1 MFSDKAAND
10 IGSPAAFLR
19 ARDHTIRDDRCDDTP
34 IGEPKIVSLINL
46 WRERDSR
53 YTPTGCLLSHPIHCH
68 APHRGLSIYRGS
80 ARNKYVGPLTS
91 TLGCASGHKPYS
103 EINQNQPQLLSTGFV
118 RHCVGLA
125 RTAASVSSASLLR
138 SGRPKDP
145 AYSDP
150 ESPDDTWHEEA
161 VNLENESTDHE
172 LQHD

>member
-1 MFSDKAAND
+1 MTLR
-10 IGSPAAFLR
+10 PVVFLR
-19 ARDHTIRDDRCDDTP
+19 ARDHTIRVDRCDDTP
-34 IGEPKIVSLINL
+34 VGEAKIVSLIKF

-53 YTPTGCLLSHPIHCH
+53 YT
-68 APHRGLSIYRGS
+68 PHRGLSIYRGS

-103 EINQNQPQLLSTGFV
+103 EINHKQPQLLSTDFV

-138 SGRPKDP
+138 SRRPKDP
-145 AYSDP
+145 AYNDP

-161 VNLENESTDHE
+161 VNFENGTTDHGPRTSA
-172 LQHD
+172 